1 MKSTVLIVD
10 DDPVTRK
17 CLSTRLSSEGFRILE
32 AANGREA
39 LSVLEDQTP
48 SLILIDMHMPVMDGW
63 KLVQAIRCY
72 EELAHIPVVMMSEGE
87 LPETRLP
94 VMRKPIDHDL
104 AVETLRFT
112 LRGRVT
118 AAA

>member
-1 MKSTVLIVD
+1 MQSTVLIVD

-17 CLSTRLSSEGFRILE
+17 RLNDRLQSEGFRILE

-72 EELAHIPVVMMSEGE
+72 DELANIPVVLMTEGE
-87 LPETRLP
+87 LPETQLP
-94 VMRKPIDHDL
+94 VMRKPIDHEQ

-112 LRGRVT
+112 LRRVI